1 VKLDRRFGRFEYE
14 MRMASLAVSSTA
26 GLSALHQ
33 SAPSID
39 DSECM
44 ARMHSRESRRAQQS
58 RISRSAIEN
67 LGRVGERGERGEST
81 LLFRLALSYGRR
93 HLRGIAICF
102 TYRMLRWWHLPPRMR
117 RC

>member
-58 RISRSAIEN
+58 RISLSAIV
-67 LGRVGERGERGEST
+67 GRGVWS
-81 LLFRLALSYGRR
+81 
-93 HLRGIAICF
+93 
-102 TYRMLRWWHLPPRMR
+102 
-117 RC
+117 